1 MEQVYQL
8 ILAGKLA
15 FPRFMDKNA
24 KSLVKKLLV
33 ADLTKRYGCVK
44 GGAQDIKSHKWFT
57 GFDFEALL
65 SRQIPAPIVPQVL
78 RSFAVFFAFSFSLVS
93 CVIASRVICGDRM
106 SLVFSASV
114 LVRVGGVDVAAV
126 VRGTVL

>member
-1 MEQVYQL
+1 M

-65 SRQIPAPIVPQVL
+65 SRQIPAPIVPQVRL
-78 RSFAVFFAFSFSLVS
+78 RSLLVREERGLYLRLVSWCNGRPQRVGILHYHLSSSFSS
-93 CVIASRVICGDRM
+93 NNDTGE
-106 SLVFSASV
+106 
-114 LVRVGGVDVAAV
+114 GG
-126 VRGTVL
+126 TKNHQ